1 MYSLLVKQVKYQPS
15 HLKVNVFST
24 GQAGKIPTISKS
36 MYSLLVKQ
44 VKYQPSHLKVNVFS
58 TGQAGKIPTI

>member
-1 MYSLLVKQVKYQPS
+1 MVGILPA
-15 HLKVNVFST
+15 KVNVFST

-44 VKYQPSHLKVNVFS
+44 VKYQPSHP
-58 TGQAGKIPTI
+58 A